1 MGRKTARD
9 RRDFLKSVAMA
20 GAAALP
26 AESAVREVQAKQER
40 STPVPAAAAAGE
52 VSYPRTFTG
61 PALAMISFPLGGI
74 GAGSV
79 GLGGRGQ
86 LRDWEIFNRADSGNE
101 LAYAF
106 PSIWVE
112 IEGQE
117 PVTHVLEARIE
128 TPYQGQDGLG
138 ANNAP
143 GLSRLQGATFTGE
156 FPTAYIAFHDDRF
169 PLQITLE
176 AGTPF
181 IPLDADA
188 SGLPVAALHY
198 RVRNT
203 GGKPVSVSIAYSVEN
218 PVKEFKPAN
227 TGDAAHRKT
236 DRRVSEWRRTNGIQG
251 LAMSNPALAKED
263 TAYGTFALA
272 VLDSGKGK
280 VTGLKGWPAGRWWN
294 SPLLFWDDFSSDGEL
309 GPEPAEPSAV
319 GAVCL
324 KQTIPPGAV
333 ANYSFL
339 LAWHFPNRTPERCG
353 WEAPKGH
360 EHAVIGNWYSSR
372 FSDAWAAAE
381 YAATHLP
388 RLEARTAAFAAA
400 VRESTLPSPVKEAA
414 MSNLSTLVSTT
425 CFRTADGAFHGFEGV
440 NDKIGCCFGNCT
452 HVWNYETATA
462 HLFPELSHSLRRS
475 AFGYSMDERGAM
487 YFRQL
492 LPDGIERFGFA
503 AADGQM
509 GQIIKV
515 YLDWQL
521 SGDQEF
527 LKEFW
532 PKAKRALEFAWIA
545 GGWDANRDGVFEGV
559 QHNTYDVEFY
569 GPNPL
574 CSIYYL
580 GALRAAEEM
589 ARAAGDSESAAEY
602 RRIFESGRRWLD
614 ANLFNGEYYIQ
625 KIEGRAVDSIAKGLR
640 SGMGADNPEQPQFQ
654 VGDGCLVD
662 QLLGQYLADVCGLGT
677 LVDTAHLQKTL
688 DAIYR
693 YNHKPHLY
701 EHDTVQRTF
710 ALNDE
715 AALVICD
722 YGKGQR
728 PKIPFPYYAEVMTGF
743 EHSTACLMLFRGMV
757 DRGLEC
763 INDIRRR
770 YDGVRRNPWDEAEC
784 GHHYARAMAS
794 WSGVLALSGFQYRGA
809 ERHLSVAPRI
819 EHPQFRS
826 FWSAGTGWGVFSL
839 AGHARD
845 RRLSIAVTEGFLQ
858 VRQLEIAGSS
868 GTKFSTRLGEQNV
881 AHTVQER
888 DRRLIFRFA
897 QELKI
902 EPGRELGLGA

>member
-1 MGRKTARD
+1 M
-9 RRDFLKSVAMA
+9 KSVALA

-26 AESAVREVQAKQER
+26 AAGQEKQLPGA
-40 STPVPAAAAAGE
+40 STSTVATGE
-52 VSYPRTFTG
+52 VNYPRVFHG
-61 PALAMISFPLGGI
+61 PALAMLSFPLGGI

-86 LRDWEIFNRADSGNE
+86 LRDWEIRNRTDKGNS

-106 PSIWVE
+106 PSIRVAVPGE
-112 IEGQE
+112 KTA
-117 PVTHVLEARIE
+117 THVLEARLE
-128 TPYQGQDGLG
+128 TPYEGQDGLG
-138 ANNAP
+138 ANNVP

-156 FPTAYIAFHDDRF
+156 FPKAHIAFHDDRL
-169 PLQITLE
+169 PLQITLD

-198 RVRNT
+198 HVRNT
-203 GGKPVSVSIAYSVEN
+203 GAKPAVVSIAYSLEN
-218 PVKEFKPAN
+218 PVKDFKAVN
-227 TGDAAHRKT
+227 TGDVAHRKT
-236 DRRVSEWRRTNGIQG
+236 DERVSEWRRTSDLQG
-251 LAMSNPALAKED
+251 LAMSNPSLAKED
-263 TAYGTFALA
+263 TANGTFALA

-280 VTGLKGWPAGRWWN
+280 ITGLKGWPAGRWWN

-309 GPEPAEPSAV
+309 GPEPDKPNAV

-324 KQTIPPGAV
+324 KQEIAPGAT
-333 ANYSFL
+333 ADYSFL

-353 WEAPKGH
+353 WVAPKGH
-360 EHAVIGNWYSSR
+360 EHTIIGNWYATKFR
-372 FSDAWAAAE
+372 GAWAAAE
-381 YAATHLP
+381 YAALHLAS
-388 RLEARTAAFAAA
+388 LEARTTAFVSAMRA
-400 VRESTLPSPVKEAA
+400 STLPAPVKEAA
-414 MSNLSTLVSTT
+414 MSNLSTLVATT
-425 CFRTADGAFHGFEGV
+425 CFRTADGEFHGFEGV
-440 NDKIGCCFGNCT
+440 NDKVGCCFGNCT

-462 HLFPELSHSLRRS
+462 SLFPTLSRSLRRS
-475 AFGYSMDERGAM
+475 AFGYSMDERGAV

-492 LPDGIERFGFA
+492 LPDGLERFGFA

-521 SGDQEF
+521 SGDPGF

-545 GGWDANRDGVFEGV
+545 GGWDANRDGVLEGV

-589 ARAAGDSESAAEY
+589 AGAAGDTNSAGEY
-602 RRIFESGRRWLD
+602 RRVFESGRRWLD
-614 ANLFNGEYYIQ
+614 AHLFNGEYYIQ
-625 KIEGRAVDSIAKGLR
+625 QIEGRSANSIAAGLR

-654 VGDGCLVD
+654 VGDGCLID
-662 QLLGQYLADVCGLGT
+662 QLLGQYLADVCGLGA
-677 LVDTAHLQKTL
+677 LVDPSHIQKTL

-693 YNHKPHLY
+693 YNHKAHLY
-701 EHDTVQRTF
+701 DHDTVQRTF

-715 AALVICD
+715 AAMVICD

-743 EHSTACLMLFRGMV
+743 EHATACLMLFRGKV
-757 DRGLEC
+757 DRGVAC
-763 INDIRRR
+763 INDIRKR

-794 WSGVLALSGFQYRGA
+794 WSGILALSGFEYRGVDRYVIA
-809 ERHLSVAPRI
+809 APRVD
-819 EHPQFRS
+819 HPHFRS
-826 FWSAGTGWGVFSL
+826 FWSAGTGWGEFSL
-839 AGHARD
+839 TAAAKE

-858 VRQLEIAGSS
+858 VRQVETAIVKSS
-868 GTKFSTRLGEQNV
+868 VQFGGQSV
-881 AHTVQER
+881 AHTARKQAN
-888 DRRLIFRFA
+888 RLIFSFA
-897 QELKI
+897 EELRI
-902 EPGRELGLGA
+902 EPGRELTLGA